1 MRVFTT
7 IFFAFFMTLGALQA
21 QLFLVNSPA
30 EIQGYYSFEAAE
42 FGADLTSDVWTGD
55 AVFVDDGS
63 ANPTFGCNAPINTGD
78 LAGKIALVD
87 RGGCEFGL
95 KCLNAENAGAIA
107 VVVFNNAPGG
117 GTIVMGAGA
126 VGTQVTIPCVMLTYE
141 DGQTIRAALAAGA
154 VNISLGALGAP
165 ANDLAISA
173 ENVMVAPLG
182 IVPSSQIKSSGD
194 FVFVPGA
201 QARNI
206 GLNEASNVSVNAV
219 IEFAPFGGTA
229 SEVYNESASQEGIV
243 EADST
248 SELILLPVFEPT
260 FSSSGADQGV
270 YTITYTVAS
279 DSTDDVT
286 FDNTIATNFTVSEN
300 LYSKAS
306 WNPATGDPRTTIYY
320 TISGGGDIEFLSVL
334 NIPYGEGYKIDSIVF
349 AVLTSLPS
357 LANIPVEAYV
367 YEWNDLN
374 EDGSIAN
381 DEVEIAG
388 IANFTFPEST
398 TGTSAVL
405 RLPVLDFLTFEED
418 GVVIAENN
426 KDYIIGVRYTGEE
439 SVFFGFDLSYDYGQ
453 YLNLQAET
461 GALTDRDYGYLGI
474 NAWDNLLPNFEAAFL
489 FTDLT
494 ASVSTGVI
502 LTSPEVNTR
511 EVAGPEVFE
520 MELFPNPV
528 SERLQINLTIKER
541 TSFVEYHILDAAGR
555 LIFNA
560 RDTDVFETEQ
570 ASFNVSQL
578 PAGQYNLMVRTQQGI
593 QTKPFIVKR

>member
-1 MRVFTT
+1 
-7 IFFAFFMTLGALQA
+7 MTLGALQA

-42 FGADLTSDVWTGD
+42 FGADLTSAVWTGD

-63 ANPTFGCNAPINTGD
+63 ANPTQGCNAPINAAEI
-78 LAGKIALVD
+78 AGKIALVD
-87 RGGCEFGL
+87 RGTCEFGL

-117 GTIVMGAGA
+117 GTIAMGAGA

-154 VNISLGALGAP
+154 VNISLGALAAP

-229 SEVYNESASQEGIV
+229 SEVYDETALQAGIL

-248 SELILLPVFEPT
+248 SELILLPVFEPA

-279 DSTDDVT
+279 DSTDEVA

-306 WNPATGDPRTTIYY
+306 WNPTTGDPRTTIYY

-349 AVLTSLPS
+349 AVLTSLDN

-381 DEVEIAG
+381 DEVEIVG

-405 RLPVLDFLTFEED
+405 RLPVLDFQTFEED
-418 GVVIAENN
+418 GVLIAENN

-461 GALTDRDYGYLGI
+461 EALTDRDYGYLGI

-489 FTDLT
+489 FTLT

-502 LTSPEVNTR
+502 LTSPEVVTR
-511 EVAGPEVFE
+511 EVVGPDVFQI
-520 MELFPNPV
+520 ELFPNPAA
-528 SERLQINLTIKER
+528 ERIQVNLSLNER
-541 TSFVEYHILDAAGR
+541 TSFVEYHIMDAAGR

>member
-30 EIQGYYSFEAAE
+30 DIQGYYSFEAAE
-42 FGADLTSDVWTGD
+42 FGADLTSDVWTSD
-55 AVFVDDGS
+55 AAFVDDGS
-63 ANPTFGCNAPINTGD
+63 ANPTQGCNAPINTGD
-78 LAGKIALVD
+78 LAGKIALID

-248 SELILLPVFEPT
+248 SELILLPVFEPA

-461 GALTDRDYGYLGI
+461 EALTDRDYGYLGI